1 MISVPSRRQPLNGNK
16 VNRLKAMRIR
26 SILVIILL
34 ICSLLAGA
42 QDPKRQYKSA
52 KDFYASGKYNLAMEM
67 FKPLMTYDKNNP
79 YTEYAAFYYA
89 MSALQQNY
97 HTVARDM
104 LLQIRKLYPSW
115 DQQGEVSF
123 WLAKIYFDRN
133 EYFQAMHML
142 KEVPQEDYISIE
154 QLTNMKRQYLSR
166 ISDPEVLRMMWEEY
180 PRDAEVASALAW
192 AITRQPAAHQDRELF
207 EAVVEQF
214 QLPRKPFED
223 AALNKPIFR
232 DQYHVSVLFPFLAST
247 LEPSPNKKQ
256 NQLVLDL
263 YEGMRM
269 ANDSLS
275 REGIKINLLAYDTE
289 RNPND
294 LEKSKNVLKDLLET
308 EELRNTDLLVGPLF
322 PEEMKLVQPFSEQHE
337 INMINPVSSNSEF
350 TGRNPY
356 AMLYQPSV
364 ETMANRSAELL
375 HAKIR
380 NKKCMVMYGDKSRDS
395 IMAANFANRARDLG
409 LTVVWSEKF
418 TKETASRIISIL
430 ATPTEFDE
438 FKNPTQFKMALDSV
452 GSIFVASDDPLIYT
466 KVISSVETRGDS
478 LVIVG
483 SESWLDNT
491 SVDLTKYERLH
502 ILLMAPTF
510 TPLRH
515 PAYLNFRRSYIRSHG
530 SFPSQY
536 MNYTKLGYDFMMF
549 TGRALRK
556 YGVYFQD
563 GLRQDKQMPGWLTKG
578 YTWSDRRDNG
588 DFPFIYFSNGEP
600 VSLN

>member
-1 MISVPSRRQPLNGNK
+1 
-16 VNRLKAMRIR
+16 MRIR
-26 SILVIILL
+26 LAVVAFLL
-34 ICSLLAGA
+34 GCSLITAA
-42 QDPKRQYKSA
+42 QDPKRQYKSV

-67 FKPLMTYDKNNP
+67 CKPLLTYEKNNP

-89 MSALQQNY
+89 MSALQLNY
-97 HTVARDM
+97 HTVAKDM
-104 LLQIRKLYPSW
+104 FLQIRKLYPSW
-115 DQQGEVSF
+115 DQQSEVSF
-123 WLAKIYFDRN
+123 WLAKIYFDRS

-142 KEVPQEDYISIE
+142 TEVRQEDYIEIE
-154 QLTNMKRQYLSR
+154 QLTNMKRHYLSR
-166 ISDPEVLRMMWEEY
+166 IADPEILRMMWEEY
-180 PRDAEVASALAW
+180 PRDADVGTALAW
-192 AITRQPAAHQDRELF
+192 AITRQPVANQDRALF
-207 EAVVEQF
+207 DSVIEQF

-223 AALNKPIFR
+223 AAANKPVFR
-232 DQYHVSVLFPFLAST
+232 DQYHVSVLFPFLAAS

-269 ANDSLS
+269 ANDSL
-275 REGIKINLLAYDTE
+275 RKEGIKINLLAYDTE

-294 LEKSKNVLKDLLET
+294 LEKSKSVVRNLLET
-308 EELRNTDLLVGPLF
+308 TELKNTDLIVGPLF
-322 PEEMKLVQPFSEQHE
+322 PEEMKMVQPFSEKYQ
-337 INMINPVSSNSEF
+337 INMINPVSFNSEF
-350 TGRNPY
+350 VRQNPN
-356 AMLYQPSV
+356 AMLFQPSL
-364 ETMANRSAELL
+364 ETMAVRSAELL
-375 HAKIR
+375 NEKLR
-380 NKKCMVMYGDKSRDS
+380 NRKCIVMYGDRSRDS
-395 IMAANFANRARDLG
+395 VLAVNFAARAKDLG
-409 LTVVWSEKF
+409 MTVVWSEKF
-418 TKETASRIISIL
+418 TKETAHRIITML

-510 TPLRH
+510 TPLKH
-515 PAYLNFRRSYIRSHG
+515 PAYMNFRRSYIRSHG

-549 TGRALRK
+549 TGRALNK

-563 GLRQDKQMPGWLTKG
+563 GLRQDGMMPGWLSRG
-578 YTWSDRRDNG
+578 YKWSERRDNAE
-588 DFPFIYFSNGEP
+588 FPFVYFSNGELM
-600 VSLN
+600 SLN

>member
-1 MISVPSRRQPLNGNK
+1 MQ
-16 VNRLKAMRIR
+16 IR
-26 SILVIILL
+26 SVIVVILL
-34 ICSLLAGA
+34 GCSLFAAA

-52 KDFYASGKYNLAMEM
+52 KEFYASGKYNLAMEM

-89 MSALQQNY
+89 MSALGQNY
-97 HTVARDM
+97 QTVARDM

-142 KEVPQEDYISIE
+142 KEVPQEDFIE
-154 QLTNMKRQYLSR
+154 IERITNMKRHYLAR

-180 PRDAEVASALAW
+180 PRDAEVAVALAW
-192 AITRQPAAHQDRELF
+192 AITRQPTAYQDRELF
-207 EAVVEQF
+207 ETVVEQF

-223 AALNKPIFR
+223 AALNKPIYR
-232 DQYHVSVLFPFLAST
+232 DQYHVSVLFPFLAAT

-275 REGIKINLLAYDTE
+275 KEGIKINLLAYDTE
-289 RNPND
+289 RNPNE
-294 LEKSKNVLKDLLET
+294 LERSKNVLKSLLET
-308 EELRNTDLLVGPLF
+308 EELKNTDLLVGPLF

-350 TGRNPY
+350 VGQNPY

-364 ETMANRSAELL
+364 ETMASRSAELL
-375 HAKIR
+375 QAKIR

-395 IMAANFANRARDLG
+395 IMAANFVSRAKDLG
-409 LTVVWSEKF
+409 LNVVWAEKF

-510 TPLRH
+510 TPLRN

-549 TGRALRK
+549 TGRALKK

-563 GLRQDKQMPGWLTKG
+563 GLRQDKQMPGWLTSG
-578 YTWSDRRDNG
+578 YTWSERRDNG
-588 DFPFIYFSNGEP
+588 DFPFIYFSNGELF
-600 VSLN
+600 SLN